1 MACLGWHTT
10 NSFVSY
16 VGRYC
21 SLACGV
27 RNSWGRRVVL
37 FASLVCRNPK
47 TPAAA
52 ISYHAADSQPRGSE
66 DAPSRAGLCFHP
78 GFLRGR
84 RQQPLAMCPRSE
96 PRSNLDPASRMLALR
111 HPRHS
116 RACEQL
122 IQRCVFE
129 YRAGAGRNR
138 ARRCSTGFRRTRN
151 SQTSRQHANSLEPRT
166 GSRARPVTNLE
177 LRAAGNR
184 WDAVGQAL
192 CCVACAVP
200 FCSLGCHTD
209 G

>member
-1 MACLGWHTT
+1 M
-10 NSFVSY
+10 
-16 VGRYC
+16 
-21 SLACGV
+21 
-27 RNSWGRRVVL
+27 L

-84 RQQPLAMCPRSE
+84 RQQPLAGCPRSE
-96 PRSNLDPASRMLALR
+96 PRSNLDPASRTLALR

-200 FCSLGCHTD
+200 FVPWVVILTADQRRRSHRTEASPGQTTPGKRTKIPRSGGRHWC
-209 G
+209 